1 MARKHERAGP
11 KKSRKSPRPGRSK
24 GKDLFRDLVEHSQ
37 DLICTHDLSGMLLSV
52 NPLPARLLGYE
63 VEEMLARPMRTFLAP
78 EFRDEFEQ
86 YLERIRKNGVDTGI
100 ILLQT
105 KSGERRLWEY
115 HNTLRT
121 DGPTPVVRGMAHDIT
136 ERYRAEKALRE
147 SEERFRVALKNSPI
161 VVFHQDR
168 ELRYTWTNTPTL
180 PWSEEECIGHSD
192 AEMVAGEEGARI
204 SWIKQGVLDRGAGT
218 RAEISITVR
227 GQEHFYDLTVEPLR
241 NGGGAVVGITCAC
254 SDITAMKRLAQ
265 ERERLITNLQAAL
278 EKVKLLRGMLA
289 TCSYCKKI
297 RDDAGVWQPL
307 EAYLQ
312 DHSEASFTHG
322 ICPECVQKHYS
333 GDVRDILR
341 S

>member
-1 MARKHERAGP
+1 MPRKHERVGP
-11 KKSRKSPRPGRSK
+11 RKSRRSTRPSK
-24 GKDLFRDLVEHSQ
+24 PESKDLFRDLVEHSQ

-63 VEEMLARPMRTFLAP
+63 VEEMLARPMRLFLAP

-86 YLERIRKNGVDTGI
+86 YLDRIRKNGVDTGI

-136 ERYRAEKALRE
+136 ERYRAEKALRQ

-168 ELRYTWTNTPTL
+168 ELRYTWINTPIL
-180 PWSEEECIGHSD
+180 PWAQQECIGHSD
-192 AEMVAGEEGARI
+192 VELIAGEEGARI
-204 SWIKQGVLDRGAGT
+204 SWIKQGVLDRGTGT
-218 RAEISITVR
+218 RAEIFITVR
-227 GQEHFYDLTVEPLR
+227 GQERFYDLTVEPLR
-241 NGGGAVVGITCAC
+241 NAGGAVVGITCAC
-254 SDITAMKRLAQ
+254 SDITGMKHLAQ
-265 ERERLITNLQAAL
+265 ERELLITSLQAAL
-278 EKVKLLRGMLA
+278 EKVKMLRGMLA
-289 TCSYCKKI
+289 TCAYCKKI